1 MAEQDGKGCP
11 GCASLRE
18 QLGALTVRLAALEAQ
33 LAQTQAQLAQ
43 TQVQLAQ
50 TQAQLALAQ
59 KNSSNSSKPPSGDIT
74 KPKPKRKKGDQKKR
88 KRGGQPGHPRHQ
100 RPLFEEQDLDRIWE
114 WRYPSCPCCAG
125 PLQDAQQEPIRLQQI
140 EIEERPVLIEEHRRI
155 AQWCAKCHKFHVP
168 ELPAKLAEAGL
179 IGPRLTTLVGWLK
192 GVCHMSI
199 SSIKKYFRDVI
210 GIRISKGMIG
220 KLVQKVSASLK
231 DPYDELLRLLADE
244 DRLNVDETGHKDQ
257 GRRLWTWCFR
267 AALYSVFKISPSRG
281 SDVLLEVLGREF
293 DGLLGCDYFSA
304 YRKYM
309 KLNDK
314 VSLQFCLAHLIRDYK
329 FLAEHPDPRN
339 REYGKRLL
347 THFKKLFGIIH
358 RRDEYASPATFQR
371 ALESVRDDVIWEAAM
386 EAPDTREAG
395 NLAERFYLH
404 TESYFRFLTD
414 PEIDPTNN
422 LAEQAIR
429 YVAIHRRLTQ
439 GTRGENGQRWFERI
453 ATVIT
458 TCAQQGRSVFEFLYS
473 AVEQSFA
480 GEPAPTLI
488 PRLAASADTS

>member
-11 GCASLRE
+11 GCAALQE
-18 QLGALTVRLAALEAQ
+18 QLEALTARLAALEAKLAETLAQ
-33 LAQTQAQLAQ
+33 LAQTQAQLA
-43 TQVQLAQ
+43 A
-50 TQAQLALAQ
+50 AK
-59 KNSSNSSKPPSGDIT
+59 KNSSNSSKPPAGDIT
-74 KPKPKRKKGDQKKR
+74 KPKPKGKKGNKKR

-100 RPLFEEQDLDRIWE
+100 RPLLDEQDLDRIWE
-114 WRYPSCPCCAG
+114 WRYPACPCCSG
-125 PLQDAQQEPIRLQQI
+125 PLQDADREPLRLQQI
-140 EIEERPVLIEEHRRI
+140 EIEERPVIIEEHRRI
-155 AQWCAKCHKFHVP
+155 AQWCKKCHKFHVP

-179 IGPRLTTLVGWLK
+179 IGPRLTALVGWLK
-192 GVCHMSI
+192 GVCHMSV

-210 GIRISKGMIG
+210 HIPISKGMIC
-220 KLVQKVSASLK
+220 KLVAKVSASLK
-231 DPYDELLRLLADE
+231 DPYDELLRLLAGE
-244 DRLNVDETGHKDQ
+244 DRLNVDETGHKDS
-257 GRRLWTWCFR
+257 GRRWWTWCFR
-267 AALYSVFKISPSRG
+267 ATLYSVFKISPSRG

-309 KLNDK
+309 KLNGK
-314 VSLQFCLAHLIRDYK
+314 VGVQFCLAHLIRDYK

-358 RRDEYASPATFQR
+358 RREEYASPATFQR
-371 ALESVRDDVIWEAAM
+371 ALETARDDVIFEAAM

-395 NLAERFYLH
+395 NLAERFFLH

-414 PEIDPTNN
+414 PDIDPTNN

-458 TCAQQGRSVFEFLYS
+458 TCGQQGRSVFEFLYS

-488 PRLAASADTS
+488 PHLVEPANSS